1 MSEEQLERL
10 RESIQVQ
17 AKREED
23 VLASSEKEGGYGLQN
38 VNERIKIYFGAQ
50 YGLSIESKQGEGTT
64 VNVVI
69 PKIQEYE
76 S

>member
-1 MSEEQLERL
+1 M
-10 RESIQVQ
+10 
-17 AKREED
+17 D
-23 VLASSEKEGGYGLQN
+23 CQN

>member
-17 AKREED
+17 AKKEED
-23 VLASSEKEGGYGLQN
+23 VLTSSEKEGGYGLQN

>member
-10 RESIQVQ
+10 RENIQVQ
-17 AKREED
+17 AKKEED
-23 VLASSEKEGGYGLQN
+23 VLTSSEKEGGYGLQN

>member
-38 VNERIKIYFGAQ
+38 VNERIKIYFGTQ

>member
-1 MSEEQLERL
+1 MERL